1 MVRFARKENMNHL
14 KNEVFNK
21 ESKMKKI
28 LLILFLI
35 HSGNVFSYP
44 SYYDILGVNPS
55 SSQEEINKAYKRLSM
70 KYHPDRNPSKNA
82 NEVMAQI
89 NLAYETLKDPNKRST
104 YDRYYREFQRDQS
117 EWNAGYQFNYSS
129 NFFYQY
135 ETSDNF
141 EERELKEVW
150 NALKVLEWHSPFVSF
165 EDLRTSWDVIQD
177 TYKKL
182 QWMEHYNPTI
192 FNDINKSYQ
201 ILHKF
206 YNPVHNPQKQNYY
219 YDDWDERRGKRKGLW
234 VLIAVILLL
243 KAMDGR
249 AMETVQTEFMEKPA
263 IVEYEDQEIPL
274 KKRDCSFVFTK

>member
-1 MVRFARKENMNHL
+1 MDKW
-14 KNEVFNK
+14 
-21 ESKMKKI
+21 KI

-44 SYYDILGVNPS
+44 SYYDTLGVNPS
-55 SSQEEINKAYKRLSM
+55 SSQEEIKKAYRRLSM

-117 EWNAGYQFNYSS
+117 DFDFNSDFDSAFKDDYDSKTRYKTQSEWNTEYQSDFDFNFTF
-129 NFFYQY
+129 NFGFDR
-135 ETSDNF
+135 S
-141 EERELKEVW
+141 
-150 NALKVLEWHSPFVSF
+150 
-165 EDLRTSWDVIQD
+165 
-177 TYKKL
+177 
-182 QWMEHYNPTI
+182 
-192 FNDINKSYQ
+192 
-201 ILHKF
+201 
-206 YNPVHNPQKQNYY
+206 VHNPQKQKYY
-219 YDDWDERRGKRKGLW
+219 YDDDWDERWNRKGIW
-234 VLIAVILLL
+234 VLIAVILFF